1 MFEEETEI
9 KEVRLC
15 FVRLVGE
22 ENDGYYR
29 YEFIFTDNIDEVFGE
44 DFDQKPACLV
54 NNLMVSDE
62 YITEIHI
69 VKMRIKLELA
79 QDSCCFAMSDF
90 YDGICAIA
98 FEDIS
103 QYESYPEDGRL
114 FFFFGESLQEVEE
127 KLATKHV
134 LMMDNNLFQK
144 TVENGT
150 EV

>member
-1 MFEEETEI
+1 MFEEEYNLTEEEEI
-9 KEVRLC
+9 VNEEVRLC

-29 YEFIFTDNIDEVFGE
+29 YEFIFTDNIDNVFGE
-44 DFDQKPACLV
+44 DFDQMPACLV

-69 VKMRIKLELA
+69 VKMRIKLDLA

-114 FFFFGESLQEVEE
+114 FFFFGEFKDFYYKYRLIIVY
-127 KLATKHV
+127 
-134 LMMDNNLFQK
+134 
-144 TVENGT
+144 
-150 EV
+150 

>member
-1 MFEEETEI
+1 MFEEEAEI

-29 YEFIFTDNIDEVFGE
+29 YEFIFTDNIDNVFGE
-44 DFDQKPACLV
+44 DFDQMPACLV

-134 LMMDNNLFQK
+134 LMMDNNVIQK
-144 TVENGT
+144 TVEDGT

>member
-1 MFEEETEI
+1 MFEEEAEI

-29 YEFIFTDNIDEVFGE
+29 YEFIFTDNIDNVFGE
-44 DFDQKPACLV
+44 DFDQMPACLV

-127 KLATKHV
+127 KLAMKHV
-134 LMMDNNLFQK
+134 LMMDNNVIQK
-144 TVENGT
+144 TVEDGT